1 MNGTKPEK
9 QTVNAATWQKAFL
22 FCGTLLICTLVYL
35 VVSSVGNN
43 RSAAKATLVTP
54 PPQQSAAPADRP
66 GLRQAV
72 VLDRLKEAGLA
83 VEQNEDGTFS
93 VSADDSTSQYPLKLY
108 LHDGYVQG
116 GSLTFPALPTYT
128 ASKKVVSAVEKAA
141 AERIKKWADKQD
153 AHIRNMVPIFLNSL
167 SQDNYFS
174 PSVSLAWADL
184 SIKTRDSGK
193 SAQDSQ
199 LGFSFFSFLNKD
211 SSLTLSA
218 DLQ

>member
-35 VVSSVGNN
+35 VVNSVGNN
-43 RSAAKATLVTP
+43 RSAAIATIVTP
-54 PPQQSAAPADRP
+54 IPQQSAAPTP
-66 GLRQAV
+66 QPELRQAV
-72 VLDRLKEAGLA
+72 VLDRLNEAGLA
-83 VEQNEDGTFS
+83 LEQNEDSSFS
-93 VSADDSTSQYPLKLY
+93 VSADKGVSQYSLKLY

-116 GSLTFPALPTYT
+116 FSLTLPALPAYK
-128 ASKKVVSAVEKAA
+128 ASKKMSAVEKAA
-141 AERIKKWADKQD
+141 AERLKKLTDQQD
-153 AHIRNMVPIFLNSL
+153 SQLRDIVPKLLNSL
-167 SQDNYFS
+167 SEDNYFS
-174 PSVSLAWADL
+174 PSVSLAWADMA
-184 SIKTRDSGK
+184 IKTRDSGK

-199 LGFSFFSFLNKD
+199 QGFSFFSFLDKD

>member
-22 FCGTLLICTLVYL
+22 FCGTLLICTVVYL
-35 VVSSVGNN
+35 VVNSVGNN
-43 RSAAKATLVTP
+43 RSAAKAALVTP
-54 PPQQSAAPADRP
+54 SPQQSAARTPRP

-72 VLDRLKEAGLA
+72 VLDRLKEAGLT
-83 VEQNEDGTFS
+83 VQQNEDSSFS
-93 VSADDSTSQYPLKLY
+93 VSADKGTSQYSLKLY

-116 GSLTFPALPTYT
+116 FSLTLPALPTFK

-141 AERIKKWADKQD
+141 AERIKELADQQD
-153 AHIRNMVPIFLNSL
+153 TQLRDIVPIFLSSL
-167 SQDNYFS
+167 SEDNYFS

-184 SIKTRDSGK
+184 AIKTRDSGK

-199 LGFSFFSFLNKD
+199 QGFSFFSSLDKD